1 MEFCKQAEED
11 ANQPQTHYFEDVST
25 GDNSRQAI
33 RTTLEDLISAK
44 RIKSG
49 NGSYQALGQMSN
61 EGIQALF
68 HRANPSR
75 ANIDDQGIAKG
86 NGEITAIA
94 IDNVH
99 SENKANCAR
108 KQNCWLSVHKS
119 K

>member
-61 EGIQALF
+61 ESIQALF

-86 NGEITAIA
+86 RRGGIE
-94 IDNVH
+94 DL
-99 SENKANCAR
+99 R
-108 KQNCWLSVHKS
+108 PLLPW
-119 K
+119 